1 VQVRAFDYPCRA
13 ATVIAMTPA
22 YPAAPLSHSRHIVL
36 VVGNA
41 RDGDEE
47 IVTTLLRAGFDALAV
62 ESGAATL
69 ALIDGGAAPCVL
81 LIDADELPDMS
92 PLRLWDAVRGRAED
106 ARPASFLLSYDPLDA
121 ASVRD
126 VDVECFLRKP
136 VMPDR
141 LVEIVERHCP
151 RRLFPKFTSADER

>member
-1 VQVRAFDYPCRA
+1 
-13 ATVIAMTPA
+13 MTPA
-22 YPAAPLSHSRHIVL
+22 HPAGSAWHSRHIVL
-36 VVGNA
+36 VVGTA
-41 RDGDEE
+41 RGGDEE

-92 PLRLWDAVRGRAED
+92 ALRLWDAVRERD
-106 ARPASFLLSYDPLDA
+106 AASFLLSYDAVDA
-121 ASVRD
+121 ATARD
-126 VDVECFLRKP
+126 VDIEHFLRKP
-136 VMPDR
+136 VAPDL
-141 LVEIVERHCP
+141 LVATVERHCP